1 LVLVSKKRHLVIQVD
16 LMLPAFTIL
25 LCTVAVLCP
34 TLSNRL
40 WQLIVEG
47 LALCVFLAAS
57 LSLQRMVRRVDDE
70 LEIWT
75 VLGRRRVKAKRV
87 FLGVTVGGGARGG
100 PSINIKIFLGKSMHP
115 AEPSILVA
123 SDPTQPLAV
132 ARRIAEALDMPEP
145 QVDPSL
151 FQ

>member
-1 LVLVSKKRHLVIQVD
+1 MVLVSKKRHLVMQVNVA
-16 LMLPAFTIL
+16 LPAFTVL
-25 LCTVAVLCP
+25 LCTVAFLYPKP
-34 TLSNRL
+34 TDRP
-40 WQLIVEG
+40 WQLIVCG
-47 LALCVFLAAS
+47 LISCIFLAAS

-75 VLGRRRVKAKRV
+75 VLGRRRVKAQRV
-87 FLGVTVGGGARGG
+87 FLGVRAAVTRGG
-100 PSINIKIFLGKSMHP
+100 SSVNIKIFLGKSMHN

-123 SDPTQPLAV
+123 SDASPPLDL

>member
-1 LVLVSKKRHLVIQVD
+1 MLISNKRHLVIQVD

-25 LCTVAVLCP
+25 VFIVAVLCP
-34 TLSNRL
+34 KPSDRP
-40 WQLIVEG
+40 WMLIIEG

-87 FLGVTVGGGARGG
+87 FLGVTVGGGRGG
-100 PSINIKIFLGKSMHP
+100 RSINIEIFPGKSMHRT
-115 AEPSILVA
+115 EPSILVA
-123 SDPTQPLAV
+123 SDPSPPLAV

>member
-1 LVLVSKKRHLVIQVD
+1 MVLVSKKRHLVMQVNVA
-16 LMLPAFTIL
+16 LPAFTVL
-25 LCTVAVLCP
+25 LCTVAFLYPKP
-34 TLSNRL
+34 TDRP
-40 WQLIVEG
+40 WQLIVYG
-47 LALCVFLAAS
+47 LISFIFLAAS

-75 VLGRRRVKAKRV
+75 VTGRRRVKAKRV
-87 FLGVTVGGGARGG
+87 FLGVKAAATRGAA
-100 PSINIKIFLGKSMHP
+100 STNVELFLGKSMHP
-115 AEPSILVA
+115 AEPSIRVA
-123 SDPTQPLAV
+123 SDVAPPLAV